1 MLTARRRESK
11 APAESAISYDP
22 LASSDVG
29 GSAEATLPS
38 PTTPLVDDAARPLLS
53 SDTAPTTVDG
63 PTDARE
69 RTGIE
74 PTTVLT
80 VPADA
85 ATPGSHGLGPRLLS
99 YSMGPAAFVVLLVLR
114 SYGLVAHLPVGMY
127 VGIFVGMPAL
137 STFIEAFYRRDPSRL
152 RLHLRV
158 AFHTASVTT
167 VIYLTGWGPVVI
179 GAYAFVALENISQS
193 GSRTWRIAAFWSLVG
208 IGIGQLG
215 IWQGWVPSFLDL
227 AKAET
232 LGGMG
237 AFVLIFVI
245 RMAGATSEQKEQA
258 ESSLRTSEERFRS
271 LVQNS
276 SDTTLLLGPGGVIL
290 YASPATRSLLGSEPD
305 ELIGLKASD
314 LVHPDDRARVE
325 PELSAL
331 LAAQADIEPLQFRIQ
346 HREGSWRHAEA
357 VVTDMRDRS
366 SVGGYVINVR
376 DITERKEAEE
386 MLAHQAL
393 HDPLTGLPNRLL
405 LVDRLRNAIARGQ
418 RHDGPPPVVMFLD
431 LDRFKLV
438 NDSLGHGAGDEL
450 LMCVADRLRA
460 VVRAT
465 DTLSRFGG
473 DEFVILCE
481 GMASQD
487 AVMALAER
495 AMTAI
500 DAPFVIN
507 GEQFHIGV
515 SIGVAFVDDDGP
527 SPEELL
533 GDADYAMYLAKA
545 RSGQGRVQLFDQAT
559 RAVARQ
565 RVHTETALARA
576 LERDELVVFY
586 QPIVETASRRWV
598 GVEALLRWQHPTRG
612 LLAPAEFLDVAEQTG
627 LIVPIGAWVLSEAC
641 QQVQR
646 WNHGLP
652 DDEHLAVSVNLSG
665 RQLTEPDLADT
676 IGASL
681 RAASIDPHA
690 LRLVLEVTE
699 TLLPADE
706 DEARRRLVE
715 LHELGIQLAI
725 DDFGTGYSS
734 LRYVRDLP
742 ISTIKIDRS
751 FVSGLGQSDH
761 DEAIVDAV
769 TQLARTLGLRV
780 VAEGVETETQFAF
793 LSRVGCDYSQGYLFG
808 RPQPPHLCQVP
819 GMERVR

>member
-1 MLTARRRESK
+1 M
-11 APAESAISYDP
+11 
-22 LASSDVG
+22 
-29 GSAEATLPS
+29 
-38 PTTPLVDDAARPLLS
+38 
-53 SDTAPTTVDG
+53 
-63 PTDARE
+63 
-69 RTGIE
+69 
-74 PTTVLT
+74 
-80 VPADA
+80 
-85 ATPGSHGLGPRLLS
+85 
-99 YSMGPAAFVVLLVLR
+99 MGPAAFVVLLVLR
-114 SYGLVAHLPVGMY
+114 RLRLVAHLPIGVY
-127 VGIFVGMPAL
+127 IVVFVGVPAV
-137 STFIEAFYRRDPSRL
+137 SMYIEWLYRRHPSRL
-152 RLHLRV
+152 RLNLRV
-158 AFHTASVTT
+158 AFHIGAVTT
-167 VIYLTGWGPVVI
+167 VIYMTGWGPVVI

-193 GSRTWRIAAFWSLVG
+193 GSRTWRLATLWSIVG
-208 IGIGQLG
+208 ITIGQLG
-215 IWQGWVPSFLDL
+215 IWQGWVPSFLGL

-232 LGGMG
+232 LGIMET
-237 AFVLIFVI
+237 FVLIFVV
-245 RMAGATSEQKEQA
+245 RMAGATSAQKEAA
-258 ESSLRTSEERFRS
+258 ESSLRTSGERFRS

-276 SDTTLLLGPGGVIL
+276 SDTTLVLGPAGVIV
-290 YASPATRSLLGSEPD
+290 YASPATRSLLGREPG
-305 ELIGLKASD
+305 ELLGRRASD

-325 PELSAL
+325 PQLGELL
-331 LAAQADIEPLQFRIQ
+331 RAAATIDPLQFRILN
-346 HREGSWRHAEA
+346 RDGSWRHAEA
-357 VVTDMRDRS
+357 VITDMRDRP
-366 SVGGYVINVR
+366 SVGGYVVNVR
-376 DITERKEAEE
+376 DITDRKEAEE
-386 MLAHQAL
+386 KLAHQAL

-405 LVDRLRNAIARGQ
+405 LVDRLRNAIARGL

-460 VVRAT
+460 VVRTT

-500 DAPFVIN
+500 DEPFVIN
-507 GEQFHIGV
+507 GERFHIAV

-598 GVEALLRWQHPTRG
+598 GMEALLRWQHPTRG
-612 LLAPAEFLDVAEQTG
+612 LLAPAAFLDVAEQTG
-627 LIVPIGAWVLSEAC
+627 LIVPIGTWVLSEAC
-641 QQVQR
+641 AQVQR
-646 WNHGLP
+646 WNSTLP
-652 DDEHLAVSVNLSG
+652 ASEHLAVSVNLSG
-665 RQLTEPDLADT
+665 RQLTEPDLAHT
-676 IGASL
+676 IAGSL
-681 RAASIDPHA
+681 QAAGIDPHA

-706 DEARRRLVE
+706 DEARRRLIE

-751 FVSGLGQSDH
+751 FISGLGQSDH
-761 DEAIVDAV
+761 DEAIVNAV

-780 VAEGVETETQFAF
+780 VAEGVETEAQFDY

-808 RPQPPHLCQVP
+808 RPEPPHLCRLP
-819 GMERVR
+819 GMEQVG

>member
-1 MLTARRRESK
+1 MAPSDEDAPGIATLDPGPGPGAGTGADPAAGPGPGPAVGPAAPD
-11 APAESAISYDP
+11 APAAVSAASDGAP
-22 LASSDVG
+22 TASSG
-29 GSAEATLPS
+29 A
-38 PTTPLVDDAARPLLS
+38 
-53 SDTAPTTVDG
+53 
-63 PTDARE
+63 
-69 RTGIE
+69 
-74 PTTVLT
+74 
-80 VPADA
+80 
-85 ATPGSHGLGPRLLS
+85 HGLAPKIIS
-99 YSMGPAAFVVLLVLR
+99 YSMGPAAFAVLLVLR
-114 SYGLVAHLPVGMY
+114 HLGLVARLPVATY
-127 VGIFVGMPAL
+127 IAIFAGMPIV
-137 STFIEAFYRRDPSRL
+137 SMFIESFYRQHPSRL

-158 AFHTASVTT
+158 AFHTGSVTT

-179 GAYAFVALENISQS
+179 AAYAFVALENIATS
-193 GSRTWRIAAFWSLVG
+193 GSKTWRAAAFWSL
-208 IGIGQLG
+208 IGVAVGQLG
-215 IWQGWVPSFLDL
+215 IWQGWVPSFLSL

-232 LGGMG
+232 LGVMG
-237 AFVLIFVI
+237 AFVLVFVI
-245 RMAGATSEQKEQA
+245 RMAGATSAEKEDA
-258 ESSLRTSEERFRS
+258 EASLRASEERYRS

-276 SDTTLLLGPGGVIL
+276 SDTTLVLGPAGVIL
-290 YASPATRSLLGSEPD
+290 YASPATRALVGQDPAD
-305 ELIGLKASD
+305 LIGRRASD

-325 PELSAL
+325 PELGEL
-331 LAAQADIEPLQFRIQ
+331 LRTAAVIEPLQFRIA
-346 HREGSWRHAEA
+346 HASGIWRHAEA
-357 VVTDMRDRS
+357 VVTDMRNRPA
-366 SVGGYVINVR
+366 VGGYVINVR

-386 MLAHQAL
+386 LLAHQAL

-405 LVDRLRNAIARGQ
+405 LVDRLRTAIARGQ

-450 LMCVADRLRA
+450 LVCVADRLRS
-460 VVRAT
+460 VLRAA

-481 GMASQD
+481 GMASEE

-500 DAPFVIN
+500 DEPFVIN
-507 GEQFHIGV
+507 GERFHIGV

-545 RSGQGRVQLFDQAT
+545 RSGQGRVQLFDQTT

-586 QPIVETASRRWV
+586 QPIVETATRRWV

-612 LLAPAEFLDVAEQTG
+612 LLPPADFLDVAEQTG
-627 LIVPIGAWVLSEAC
+627 LIVPIGSWVLSEAC
-641 QQVQR
+641 TQVQT
-646 WNHGLP
+646 WNRDLP
-652 DDEHLAVSVNLSG
+652 ADEQLAVSVNLSG
-665 RQLTEPDLADT
+665 RQLTEPDLAQS
-676 IGASL
+676 IALALEQAG
-681 RAASIDPHA
+681 IDPRA

-706 DEARRRLVE
+706 DEARHRLVE

-751 FVSGLGQSDH
+751 FVSGLGTSDH
-761 DEAIVDAV
+761 DEAIVIAV

-793 LSRVGCDYSQGYLFG
+793 LSRVGCDFSQGYLFG
-808 RPQPPHLCQVP
+808 RPQPPHLCPIP
-819 GMERVR
+819 GVVKVG

>member
-11 APAESAISYDP
+11 TPTPSDAPAPISAP
-22 LASSDVG
+22 PGSDG
-29 GSAEATLPS
+29 PPS
-38 PTTPLVDDAARPLLS
+38 PVATTLSPLGFPADPSATDTATDSATDTSTTPKRH
-53 SDTAPTTVDG
+53 
-63 PTDARE
+63 R
-69 RTGIE
+69 
-74 PTTVLT
+74 
-80 VPADA
+80 
-85 ATPGSHGLGPRLLS
+85 LGPRLLS
-99 YSMGPAAFVVLLVLR
+99 YSIGPVAFVVLLVLR
-114 SYGLVAHLPVGMY
+114 RLGLVAHLPVVTY
-127 VGIFVGMPAL
+127 IVIFASMPAL
-137 STFIEAFYRRDPSRL
+137 SQVIEALYRRNPTRF

-179 GAYAFVALENISQS
+179 GAYAFVALENIATS
-193 GSRTWRIAAFWSLVG
+193 GSRTWRIAAFWTVVG
-208 IGIGQLG
+208 ITVGQLG
-215 IWQGWVPSFLDL
+215 IWQGWVPSFLTL

-232 LGGMG
+232 LGFMG
-237 AFVLIFVI
+237 AFVIVFVI

-276 SDTTLLLGPGGVIL
+276 SDTTLVLGPAGVIL
-290 YASPATRSLLGSEPD
+290 YASPATRSLLGQAPDAFVGLRASE
-305 ELIGLKASD
+305 

-325 PELSAL
+325 PELAEL
-331 LAAQADIEPLQFRIQ
+331 LRTGKFVDPLQFRMQ
-346 HREGSWRHAEA
+346 HSDGTWRHAEA

-366 SVGGYVINVR
+366 SVGGYVVNVR

-386 MLAHQAL
+386 KLAHQAL
-393 HDPLTGLPNRLL
+393 HDGLTGLPNRLL
-405 LVDRLRNAIARGQ
+405 LVDRLRNAIARGM

-450 LMCVADRLRA
+450 LISVADRLRS
-460 VVRAT
+460 VVRTT

-507 GEQFHIGV
+507 GERFHIGV

-586 QPIVETASRRWV
+586 QPIVETATRRWV

-612 LLAPAEFLDVAEQTG
+612 LLAPAAFLDAAEQTG

-641 QQVQR
+641 AQVER
-646 WNHGLP
+646 WNASLP
-652 DDEHLAVSVNLSG
+652 ADEHLAVSVNLSG
-665 RQLTEPDLADT
+665 RQLTEPDLAET
-676 IGASL
+676 IAASL
-681 RAASIDPHA
+681 REASIDPHA

-699 TLLPADE
+699 TLLPTDE

-761 DEAIVDAV
+761 DEAIVVAV
-769 TQLARTLGLRV
+769 TQLARTLGLQV
-780 VAEGVETETQFAF
+780 VAEGVETEEQFAF

-808 RPQPPHLCQVP
+808 RPQPPHLCRVP
-819 GMERVR
+819 GMEHVG

>member
-1 MLTARRRESK
+1 
-11 APAESAISYDP
+11 
-22 LASSDVG
+22 
-29 GSAEATLPS
+29 
-38 PTTPLVDDAARPLLS
+38 
-53 SDTAPTTVDG
+53 
-63 PTDARE
+63 
-69 RTGIE
+69 
-74 PTTVLT
+74 
-80 VPADA
+80 
-85 ATPGSHGLGPRLLS
+85 
-99 YSMGPAAFVVLLVLR
+99 MGPVAFVVLLVLR
-114 SYGLVAHLPVGMY
+114 HLGLVAHVPVPVY
-127 VGIFVGMPAL
+127 VIVFVGMPAV
-137 STFIEAFYRRDPSRL
+137 STFIESFYRRNPTRL

-158 AFHTASVTT
+158 AFHTGSVTT

-193 GSRTWRIAAFWSLVG
+193 GSRTWRIATFWSLVG
-208 IGIGQLG
+208 VVIGQVG

-232 LGGMG
+232 LGLMG
-237 AFVLIFVI
+237 AFVLVFVI
-245 RMAGATSEQKEQA
+245 RMAGATSEQKEEA
-258 ESSLRTSEERFRS
+258 ETSLRTSEERFRS

-276 SDTTLLLGPGGVIL
+276 SDTTLVLGPAGVIL
-290 YASPATRSLLGSEPD
+290 YASPATRSLVGCAPE
-305 ELIGLKASD
+305 ELIGLRASE

-325 PELSAL
+325 PELVEL
-331 LAAQADIEPLQFRIQ
+331 LRTETVIDPLQFRIHHHDQ
-346 HREGSWRHAEA
+346 TWRYAEA
-357 VVTDMRDRS
+357 VVTDMRHRS
-366 SVGGYVINVR
+366 AVGGYVVNVR
-376 DITERKEAEE
+376 DITDRKEAEE
-386 MLAHQAL
+386 KLAHQAL
-393 HDPLTGLPNRLL
+393 HDPLTGLPNRRL
-405 LVDRLRNAIARGQ
+405 LVDRLRNAIARGV

-450 LMCVADRLRA
+450 LTCVADRLRA

-495 AMTAI
+495 AMTTI
-500 DAPFVIN
+500 DEPFVIN
-507 GEQFHIGV
+507 GERFHIGV

-576 LERDELVVFY
+576 LDRDELVVFY
-586 QPIVETASRRWV
+586 QPIVETATRRWV

-627 LIVPIGAWVLSEAC
+627 LIVPIGSWVLSEAC
-641 QQVQR
+641 AQVKR
-646 WNHGLP
+646 WNRDLPP
-652 DDEHLAVSVNLSG
+652 DDHLAISVNLSG
-665 RQLTEPDLADT
+665 RQLTEPDLAST
-676 IGASL
+676 VAASL
-681 RAASIDPHA
+681 RQADIDPHV

-706 DEARRRLVE
+706 DEARQRLIE
-715 LHELGIQLAI
+715 LHDLGIQLAI

-751 FVSGLGQSDH
+751 FVSGLGHSTH
-761 DEAIVDAV
+761 DEAIVNAV

-780 VAEGVETETQFAF
+780 VAEGVETEAQFGF

-808 RPQPPHLCQVP
+808 RPQPPHLCKLP
-819 GMERVR
+819 GIEHVG

>member
-1 MLTARRRESK
+1 M
-11 APAESAISYDP
+11 
-22 LASSDVG
+22 
-29 GSAEATLPS
+29 
-38 PTTPLVDDAARPLLS
+38 
-53 SDTAPTTVDG
+53 APTK
-63 PTDARE
+63 
-69 RTGIE
+69 
-74 PTTVLT
+74 
-80 VPADA
+80 
-85 ATPGSHGLGPRLLS
+85 SHGLAPRLLS

-114 SYGLVAHLPVGMY
+114 HLGLVAHLPVVTYIG
-127 VGIFVGMPAL
+127 VFVGMPL
-137 STFIEAFYRRDPSRL
+137 VSSFIESFYRRNPSKL

-158 AFHTASVTT
+158 AFHTGSVTA

-179 GAYAFVALENISQS
+179 SAYAFVALENIATS
-193 GSRTWRIAAFWSLVG
+193 GSRTWRIATFWSLVG
-208 IGIGQLG
+208 ITIGQLG

-232 LGGMG
+232 LGLMG
-237 AFVLIFVI
+237 AFVLVFVI
-245 RMAGATSEQKEQA
+245 RMAGATSAQKEEA

-276 SDTTLLLGPGGVIL
+276 SDTTLVLGPAGVIL
-290 YASPATRSLLGSEPD
+290 YASPATRSLLGREPE
-305 ELIGLKASD
+305 ELIGLRAAD
-314 LVHPDDRARVE
+314 MVHPDDRARVE
-325 PELSAL
+325 PELSEL
-331 LAAQADIEPLQFRIQ
+331 LRTGADIDPLQFRLA
-346 HREGSWRHAEA
+346 HRDGTWRHAEA
-357 VVTDMRDRS
+357 VVTDMRDRT
-366 SVGGYVINVR
+366 SVGAYVINVR
-376 DITERKEAEE
+376 DITERKDAEE
-386 MLAHQAL
+386 KLAHQAL
-393 HDPLTGLPNRLL
+393 HDPLTDLPNRLL
-405 LVDRLRNAIARGQ
+405 LVDRLRTAIARGL

-450 LMCVADRLRA
+450 LVSVANRLRG

-481 GMASQD
+481 GMSSQE

-495 AMTAI
+495 AMAAI

-586 QPIVETASRRWV
+586 QPIVETATRRWV

-612 LLAPAEFLDVAEQTG
+612 LLAPASFLDVAEQTG
-627 LIVPIGAWVLSEAC
+627 LIVPIGSWVLSEAC
-641 QQVQR
+641 GQVQQ
-646 WNHGLP
+646 WNRDLP
-652 DDEHLAVSVNLSG
+652 PDEHLAVSVNLSG

-676 IGASL
+676 IAASL
-681 RAASIDPHA
+681 RQADIDPHA

-706 DEARRRLVE
+706 DEARRRLIE

-751 FVSGLGQSDH
+751 FVSGLGQSHH

-780 VAEGVETETQFAF
+780 VAEGVETEEQFAF

-808 RPQPPHLCQVP
+808 RPQPPHLCQLP
-819 GMERVR
+819 GIAQVR

>member
-1 MLTARRRESK
+1 MLTTRRRGSNTQTASD
-11 APAESAISYDP
+11 APAPEEAAERVGP
-22 LASSDVG
+22 PVLAATAVLSDGPVG
-29 GSAEATLPS
+29 A
-38 PTTPLVDDAARPLLS
+38 DDRPLPRPAVS
-53 SDTAPTTVDG
+53 TSPPPRPDGRRRPATEG
-63 PTDARE
+63 PTVQPQ
-69 RTGIE
+69 T
-74 PTTVLT
+74 
-80 VPADA
+80 
-85 ATPGSHGLGPRLLS
+85 HGLGPRLLS
-99 YSMGPAAFVVLLVLR
+99 YSMGPAAFVALLVLR
-114 SYGLVAHLPVGMY
+114 HLGLVAHLPIVTYIAVFAG
-127 VGIFVGMPAL
+127 VPAV
-137 STFIEAFYRRDPSRL
+137 STFIESFYRRNPNRL
-152 RLHLRV
+152 RLHMRV
-158 AFHTASVTT
+158 AFHTAAVTG

-179 GAYAFVALENISQS
+179 GAYAFVALENIAQS
-193 GSRTWRIAAFWSLVG
+193 GSRTWRIATFWSL
-208 IGIGQLG
+208 IGIAVGQLG

-232 LGGMG
+232 LGLMG
-237 AFVLIFVI
+237 AFVLVFVI
-245 RMAGATSEQKEQA
+245 RMAGATSKQKEEA
-258 ESSLRTSEERFRS
+258 ETSLRTSEERFRS

-276 SDTTLLLGPGGVIL
+276 SDTTLVLGPGGVIL
-290 YASPATRSLLGSEPD
+290 YASPASRSLLGREPD
-305 ELIGLKASD
+305 ELIGHRASE

-325 PELSAL
+325 SELTEL
-331 LAAQADIEPLQFRIQ
+331 IRLAVDMEPLQFRIQ
-346 HREGSWRHAEA
+346 HRDRTFRYAEA
-357 VVTDMRDRS
+357 VVTDMRHRS
-366 SVGGYVINVR
+366 SVGGYVVNVR

-386 MLAHQAL
+386 KLAHQAL

-405 LVDRLRNAIARGQ
+405 LVDRLRNAIARGL

-450 LMCVADRLRA
+450 LTCVADRLRS
-460 VVRAT
+460 VLRVS

-481 GMASQD
+481 GMASQE

-495 AMTAI
+495 AMTVI
-500 DAPFVIN
+500 DEPFVIN
-507 GEQFHIGV
+507 GERFHIGV

-586 QPIVETASRRWV
+586 QPIVETATRRWV

-612 LLAPAEFLDVAEQTG
+612 LLAPAAFLDVAEQTG

-641 QQVQR
+641 TQVQR
-646 WNHGLP
+646 WNTLLP

-665 RQLTEPDLADT
+665 RQLTEPDLAKT
-676 IGASL
+676 IAASL
-681 RAASIDPHA
+681 RQADIDPHA

-706 DEARRRLVE
+706 DEARLRLVE

-761 DEAIVDAV
+761 DEAIVNAV

-780 VAEGVETETQFAF
+780 VAEGVESEAQFAF

-808 RPQPPHLCQVP
+808 RPQPPHLCRLP
-819 GMERVR
+819 GVERVG

>member
-1 MLTARRRESK
+1 MLTTRRRGSSTPSSTD
-11 APAESAISYDP
+11 APAGPNGHSLLGALTATTTGSGTGPWAEEM
-22 LASSDVG
+22 G
-29 GSAEATLPS
+29 GSDAPVPVATEPS
-38 PTTPLVDDAARPLLS
+38 A
-53 SDTAPTTVDG
+53 
-63 PTDARE
+63 DAR
-69 RTGIE
+69 
-74 PTTVLT
+74 
-80 VPADA
+80 A
-85 ATPGSHGLGPRLLS
+85 ATGTHDEGATPKSHRLAPRLLS
-99 YSMGPAAFVVLLVLR
+99 LAIGPAALVVLVVLQHF
-114 SYGLVAHLPVGMY
+114 GLVAHVPIALY
-127 VGIFVGMPAL
+127 VGIFAGSPVV
-137 STFIEAFYRRDPSRL
+137 SQIIEVYYQRNPSWL
-152 RLHLRV
+152 WLQTRV
-158 AFHTASVTT
+158 AFHTATVTA
-167 VIYLTGWGPVVI
+167 VIYMIGWGPVVI
-179 GAYAFVALENISQS
+179 GAYAFVALENIATS
-193 GSRTWRIAAFWSLVG
+193 GSRTWRLAAFWSLLG
-208 IGIGQLG
+208 ITIGQLG
-215 IWQGWVPSFLDL
+215 IWQGWVPSFLGL

-232 LGGMG
+232 LGLMG
-237 AFVLIFVI
+237 AFVILFVI
-245 RMAGATSEQKEQA
+245 RMAGATSEQKEEA

-276 SDTTLLLGPGGVIL
+276 SDTTLVLGTGGVIL
-290 YASPATRSLLGSEPD
+290 YASPATRSLLGQEPD
-305 ELIGLKASD
+305 AFVGLRASE

-325 PELSAL
+325 PELSEL
-331 LAAQADIEPLQFRIQ
+331 LRTGGFVEPLQFRMQ
-346 HREGSWRHAEA
+346 HSDGTWRHAEA
-357 VVTDMRDRS
+357 VVTDMRHRS
-366 SVGGYVINVR
+366 SVGGYVVNVR

-386 MLAHQAL
+386 KLAHQAL
-393 HDPLTGLPNRLL
+393 HDGLTGLPNRLL
-405 LVDRLRNAIARGQ
+405 LVDRLRNAIARGL

-450 LMCVADRLRA
+450 LIAVAERLRN
-460 VVRAT
+460 VVRTT

-500 DAPFVIN
+500 DEPFVIN
-507 GEQFHIGV
+507 GERFHIGV

-586 QPIVETASRRWV
+586 QPIVETATRRWV

-612 LLAPAEFLDVAEQTG
+612 LLAPAAFLDAAEQTG

-641 QQVQR
+641 SQVQQ
-646 WNHGLP
+646 WNAGLSP
-652 DDEHLAVSVNLSG
+652 DDHLAVSVNLSG
-665 RQLTEPDLADT
+665 RQLTEPDLAQT
-676 IGASL
+676 IAASL
-681 RAASIDPHA
+681 DEANIDPRS

-699 TLLPADE
+699 TLLPTDE

-751 FVSGLGQSDH
+751 FVSGLGESDH
-761 DEAIVDAV
+761 DEAIVIAV

-780 VAEGVETETQFAF
+780 VAEGVETEAQFAF

-808 RPQPPHLCQVP
+808 RPQPPHLCKLP
-819 GMERVR
+819 GLEKVG

>member
-1 MLTARRRESK
+1 MG
-11 APAESAISYDP
+11 P
-22 LASSDVG
+22 G
-29 GSAEATLPS
+29 QQ
-38 PTTPLVDDAARPLLS
+38 PTTPK
-53 SDTAPTTVDG
+53 T
-63 PTDARE
+63 
-69 RTGIE
+69 
-74 PTTVLT
+74 
-80 VPADA
+80 
-85 ATPGSHGLGPRLLS
+85 HGLGPRLLS
-99 YSMGPAAFVVLLVLR
+99 YAIGPAAFVVLLVLR
-114 SYGLVAHLPVGMY
+114 RLGLVAHLPVPVY
-127 VGIFVGMPAL
+127 IAIFAVIPAL
-137 STFIEAFYRRDPSRL
+137 SQVIETLYRRNPTRF

-158 AFHTASVTT
+158 AFHTGAVTT

-179 GAYAFVALENISQS
+179 GAYAFVALENIATS

-208 IGIGQLG
+208 ITIGQLG
-215 IWQGWVPSFLDL
+215 IWQGWVPSFLNL
-227 AKAET
+227 AKAQT
-232 LGGMG
+232 LGLMG
-237 AFVLIFVI
+237 AFVIVFVI

-276 SDTTLLLGPGGVIL
+276 SDTTLVLGPAGVIL
-290 YASPATRSLLGSEPD
+290 YASPATRSLLGREPD
-305 ELIGLKASD
+305 SLIGLRASE
-314 LVHPDDRARVE
+314 LVHSDDRARVE
-325 PELSAL
+325 PELVEL
-331 LAAQADIEPLQFRIQ
+331 LRTGAFVEPLQFRMQ
-346 HREGSWRHAEA
+346 HSDGTWRHAEA

-366 SVGGYVINVR
+366 SVGGYVVNVR

-386 MLAHQAL
+386 KLAHQAL

-405 LVDRLRNAIARGQ
+405 LVDRLRNAIARGL

-450 LMCVADRLRA
+450 LIRVAERLGR
-460 VVRAT
+460 VVRTT

-495 AMTAI
+495 AMTTI
-500 DAPFVIN
+500 DEPFVIS

-545 RSGQGRVQLFDQAT
+545 RSGAGRVQLFDQAT

-586 QPIVETASRRWV
+586 QPIVETATRRWV

-612 LLAPAEFLDVAEQTG
+612 LLAPAAFLDAAEQTG

-641 QQVQR
+641 SQVQR
-646 WNHGLP
+646 WNRDLP
-652 DDEHLAVSVNLSG
+652 ADDHLAVSVNLSG
-665 RQLTEPDLADT
+665 RQLTEPNLAET
-676 IGASL
+676 IAASL
-681 RAASIDPHA
+681 HAAEIDPHA

-699 TLLPADE
+699 TLLPTDE

-761 DEAIVDAV
+761 DEAIVIAV

-780 VAEGVETETQFAF
+780 VAEGVETEAQFAF

-808 RPQPPHLCQVP
+808 RPQPPHLCRLPGVEQV
-819 GMERVR
+819 V

>member
-1 MLTARRRESK
+1 M
-11 APAESAISYDP
+11 
-22 LASSDVG
+22 
-29 GSAEATLPS
+29 
-38 PTTPLVDDAARPLLS
+38 
-53 SDTAPTTVDG
+53 
-63 PTDARE
+63 
-69 RTGIE
+69 
-74 PTTVLT
+74 
-80 VPADA
+80 
-85 ATPGSHGLGPRLLS
+85 
-99 YSMGPAAFVVLLVLR
+99 
-114 SYGLVAHLPVGMY
+114 
-127 VGIFVGMPAL
+127 
-137 STFIEAFYRRDPSRL
+137 
-152 RLHLRV
+152 
-158 AFHTASVTT
+158 SV
-167 VIYLTGWGPVVI
+167 
-179 GAYAFVALENISQS
+179 
-193 GSRTWRIAAFWSLVG
+193 
-208 IGIGQLG
+208 
-215 IWQGWVPSFLDL
+215 

-232 LGGMG
+232 LGFMG
-237 AFVLIFVI
+237 AFVLLFVI
-245 RMAGATSEQKEQA
+245 RMAGATSAQKEVA
-258 ESSLRTSEERFRS
+258 ETSLRTSEERFRS

-276 SDTTLLLGPGGVIL
+276 SDTTLVLGPAGVIL
-290 YASPATRSLLGSEPD
+290 YASPATRSLLGRDPEDLKGLRASE
-305 ELIGLKASD
+305 
-314 LVHPDDRARVE
+314 LVHPDDRVRVE
-325 PELSAL
+325 PELGELLSSA
-331 LAAQADIEPLQFRIQ
+331 AEIDPVQFRIQ
-346 HREGSWRHAEA
+346 HRDGTWRHAEA
-357 VVTDMRDRS
+357 VVTDMRDRPA
-366 SVGGYVINVR
+366 VGGYVVNVR

-386 MLAHQAL
+386 KLAHQAL

-405 LVDRLRNAIARGQ
+405 LVDRLRNAIARGL

-450 LMCVADRLRA
+450 LISVANRLRG
-460 VVRAT
+460 VVRAS

-500 DAPFVIN
+500 DAPFSIN
-507 GEQFHIGV
+507 GERFHIGV

-612 LLAPAEFLDVAEQTG
+612 LLAPAAFLDVAEQTG
-627 LIVPIGAWVLSEAC
+627 LIVPIGEWVLSEAC
-641 QQVQR
+641 AQVQT
-646 WNHGLP
+646 WNRDLP
-652 DDEHLAVSVNLSG
+652 ADDHLAVSVNLSG
-665 RQLTEPDLADT
+665 RQLTEPDLAEK
-676 IGASL
+676 ISASL
-681 RAASIDPHA
+681 RQAGIDPHA

-706 DEARRRLVE
+706 DEARRRLIE

-751 FVSGLGQSDH
+751 FVSGLGESNH

-780 VAEGVETETQFAF
+780 VAEGVETEAQFAF

-808 RPQPPHLCQVP
+808 RPQPPHLCRMPGTEKVGTRPDVEQV
-819 GMERVR
+819 G

>member
-1 MLTARRRESK
+1 MLTARRRDSK
-11 APAESAISYDP
+11 VAPA
-22 LASSDVG
+22 LASASCADSPVAPQPWQG
-29 GSAEATLPS
+29 PGSSLEPATPALEKD
-38 PTTPLVDDAARPLLS
+38 TVVAAATNPLDKI
-53 SDTAPTTVDG
+53 APT
-63 PTDARE
+63 
-69 RTGIE
+69 
-74 PTTVLT
+74 
-80 VPADA
+80 A
-85 ATPGSHGLGPRLLS
+85 APKPKTSSVGPRILS
-99 YSMGPAAFVVLLVLR
+99 YAMGPAAFAILLVLR
-114 SYGLVAHLPVGMY
+114 HLGLVAHLPVATY
-127 VGIFVGMPAL
+127 IAIFAGMPLL
-137 STFIEAFYRRDPSRL
+137 STFIESFYKRDPTRI

-179 GAYAFVALENISQS
+179 GAYAFVALENIAQS
-193 GSRTWRIAAFWSLVG
+193 GSRTWRITTLWSLAG
-208 IGIGQLG
+208 ITVAQIG

-232 LGGMG
+232 LGLMG
-237 AFVLIFVI
+237 TFVLIFVI
-245 RMAGATSEQKEQA
+245 RMAGATSEQKEDA
-258 ESSLRTSEERFRS
+258 ETSLRTSEERFRS

-276 SDTTLLLGPGGVIL
+276 SDTTLVLGPAGVIL
-290 YASPATRSLLGSEPD
+290 YASPATRSLLGREPD
-305 ELIGLKASD
+305 EIIGWRASD
-314 LVHPDDRARVE
+314 LVHPDDRVRVE
-325 PELSAL
+325 PELVEL
-331 LAAQADIEPLQFRIQ
+331 LRTTDIIDPLQFRIG
-346 HREGSWRHAEA
+346 HRDGTWRYAEA
-357 VVTDMRDRS
+357 VVTDMRERS
-366 SVGGYVINVR
+366 AVGGYVVNVR

-386 MLAHQAL
+386 KLAHQAL

-405 LVDRLRNAIARGQ
+405 LVDRLRNAIARGL

-450 LMCVADRLRA
+450 LVCVADRLRS
-460 VVRAT
+460 VLRAT

-481 GMASQD
+481 GMASQE
-487 AVMALAER
+487 AVMTLAER
-495 AMTAI
+495 AMTVI
-500 DAPFVIN
+500 DEPFVIN
-507 GEQFHIGV
+507 GERFHIGV

-576 LERDELVVFY
+576 LDRDELVVFY
-586 QPIVETASRRWV
+586 QPIVETATRRWV
-598 GVEALLRWQHPTRG
+598 GLEALLRWQHPTRG
-612 LLAPAEFLDVAEQTG
+612 LLAPAEFLEVAEQTG

-641 QQVQR
+641 TQVQL
-646 WNHGLP
+646 WNRDLP

-665 RQLTEPDLADT
+665 RQLTEPDLAET
-676 IGASL
+676 I
-681 RAASIDPHA
+681 AAALAAADIDPHA

-751 FVSGLGQSDH
+751 FVSGLGYSDH

-780 VAEGVETETQFAF
+780 VAEGVETEAQFAF

-808 RPQPPHLCQVP
+808 KPQPPHLCRMP
-819 GMERVR
+819 GIKQFG

>member
-1 MLTARRRESK
+1 MLTARRRSSQTPAPFNAEARIPLDAAVSSVGTAPSETSERTSANVVAVPAATDGAETTTAAVSPKSK
-11 APAESAISYDP
+11 AHM
-22 LASSDVG
+22 LA
-29 GSAEATLPS
+29 
-38 PTTPLVDDAARPLLS
+38 
-53 SDTAPTTVDG
+53 
-63 PTDARE
+63 
-69 RTGIE
+69 
-74 PTTVLT
+74 
-80 VPADA
+80 
-85 ATPGSHGLGPRLLS
+85 PRLLS
-99 YSMGPAAFVVLLVLR
+99 YSMGPAAFAVLVILR
-114 SYGLVAHLPVGMY
+114 RLGLVAHVPIILY
-127 VGIFVGMPAL
+127 VLIFIGMPAV
-137 STFIEAFYRRDPSRL
+137 STCIESFYRRNPSRL
-152 RLHLRV
+152 WLHLRV
-158 AFHTASVTT
+158 GFHTLSVAT

-179 GAYAFVALENISQS
+179 GAYAFVAIENISQS
-193 GSRTWRIAAFWSLVG
+193 GSRTWRLAAFWSLLDVAVAQ
-208 IGIGQLG
+208 IG
-215 IWQGWVPSFLDL
+215 IWQGWVPSYLSL

-232 LGGMG
+232 LGLMG
-237 AFVLIFVI
+237 AFVLVFVI
-245 RMAGATSEQKEQA
+245 RMAGATSEQKERA

-276 SDTTLLLGPGGVIL
+276 SDTTLVLGAAGVIL
-290 YASPATRSLLGSEPD
+290 YASPAARSLLGREPA
-305 ELIGLKASD
+305 ELIGLRASE
-314 LVHPDDRARVE
+314 LVHAEDRAWTE
-325 PELSAL
+325 STLTDL
-331 LAAQADIEPLQFRIQ
+331 LKTETVIEPLQFRMQ
-346 HREGSWRHAEA
+346 HSDGTWRYAEA

-376 DITERKEAEE
+376 DITERKEAEDK
-386 MLAHQAL
+386 LAHQAL

-405 LVDRLRNAIARGQ
+405 LVDRLRTAIARCA

-450 LMCVADRLRA
+450 LGCVADRLRR
-460 VVRAT
+460 VVRTT

-495 AMTAI
+495 AMMAI
-500 DAPFVIN
+500 DEPFVIN
-507 GEQFHIGV
+507 GEKFHIGV
-515 SIGVAFVDDDGP
+515 SIGVAFVDDDAP

-576 LERDELVVFY
+576 LEREELVVFY
-586 QPIVETASRRWV
+586 QPIVETATRRWV

-641 QQVQR
+641 RQVHY
-646 WNHGLP
+646 WNTGLP
-652 DDEHLAVSVNLSG
+652 QDEHLAVSVNLSG
-665 RQLTEPDLADT
+665 RQLTEPDLAQSVA
-676 IGASL
+676 ASL
-681 RAASIDPHA
+681 DQASIDPHA

-706 DEARRRLVE
+706 DAARSRLIE
-715 LHELGIQLAI
+715 LHEMGIQLAI

-751 FVSGLGQSDH
+751 FVSGLGESDH
-761 DEAIVDAV
+761 DEAIVTAV

-808 RPQPPHLCQVP
+808 RPQPPELCLVP
-819 GMERVR
+819 GMEQVV

>member
-1 MLTARRRESK
+1 MLTARRRDPTTA
-11 APAESAISYDP
+11 AP
-22 LASSDVG
+22 SDAPG
-29 GSAEATLPS
+29 ALS
-38 PTTPLVDDAARPLLS
+38 PTEPPAPSEPDPRSTTHPRQGVSGPVATVAAVEL
-53 SDTAPTTVDG
+53 G
-63 PTDARE
+63 P
-69 RTGIE
+69 
-74 PTTVLT
+74 
-80 VPADA
+80 A
-85 ATPGSHGLGPRLLS
+85 ASAKSTGLGPRILS
-99 YSMGPAAFVVLLVLR
+99 YMMGPAAFVILLVLR
-114 SYGLVAHLPVGMY
+114 HLGLVAHLPVGVY
-127 VGIFVGMPAL
+127 IVIFVGIPAL
-137 STFIEAFYRRDPSRL
+137 SMFIEWFYRRRPTRL
-152 RLHLRV
+152 RLNLRV
-158 AFHTASVTT
+158 AFHIGAVTT
-167 VIYLTGWGPVVI
+167 VIYMTGWGAVVI

-193 GSRTWRIAAFWSLVG
+193 GSRTWRLAAFWSLVG
-208 IGIGQLG
+208 ITIGQLG
-215 IWQGWVPSFLDL
+215 IWQGWVPSFLSL

-232 LGGMG
+232 IGVMET
-237 AFVLIFVI
+237 FVLLFVI
-245 RMAGATSEQKEQA
+245 RMAGATSMQKEEA

-276 SDTTLLLGPGGVIL
+276 SDTTLVLGAAGVIL
-290 YASPATRSLLGSEPD
+290 YASPATKSLLGRDPA
-305 ELIGLKASD
+305 ELIGRRATE

-325 PELSAL
+325 PELGEL
-331 LAAQADIEPLQFRIQ
+331 LRTEAVIDPLQFRILN
-346 HREGSWRHAEA
+346 RDGSWRHAEA
-357 VVTDMRDRS
+357 VVTDMRNRS
-366 SVGGYVINVR
+366 SVGGYVVNVR
-376 DITERKEAEE
+376 DITDRKEAEE
-386 MLAHQAL
+386 KLAHQAL

-405 LVDRLRNAIARGQ
+405 LVDRLRHAIARGV

-450 LMCVADRLRA
+450 LICVADRLRS
-460 VVRAT
+460 VLRT
-465 DTLSRFGG
+465 SDTLSRFGG

-612 LLAPAEFLDVAEQTG
+612 LLLPVDFLDVAEQTG
-627 LIVPIGAWVLSEAC
+627 LIVPIGQWVLSEAC
-641 QQVQR
+641 SQVQH
-646 WNHGLP
+646 WNADLP
-652 DDEHLAVSVNLSG
+652 VDDHLAVSVNLSG

-676 IGASL
+676 IGSTLQSAG
-681 RAASIDPHA
+681 IDPRA

-706 DEARRRLVE
+706 DEARRRLIE

-761 DEAIVDAV
+761 DEAIVNAV

-780 VAEGVETETQFAF
+780 VAEGVETEAQFAF

-808 RPQPPHLCQVP
+808 RPQPPHLCRLPGVEQVS
-819 GMERVR
+819 

>member
-1 MLTARRRESK
+1 MLTARRRDSKTPTLSSASDPFPPPNAVPGGSEESGSPIVALVGHTPALADAVHRFGQPSPSN
-11 APAESAISYDP
+11 APADRPAP
-22 LASSDVG
+22 G
-29 GSAEATLPS
+29 HPN
-38 PTTPLVDDAARPLLS
+38 AAP
-53 SDTAPTTVDG
+53 V
-63 PTDARE
+63 
-69 RTGIE
+69 
-74 PTTVLT
+74 
-80 VPADA
+80 A
-85 ATPGSHGLGPRLLS
+85 AKSHGLGPRILS

-114 SYGLVAHLPVGMY
+114 HLGLVAHLPVIMY
-127 VGIFVGMPAL
+127 IAIFAGMPAL
-137 STFIEAFYRRDPSRL
+137 STFIESFYRRDPTRL

-179 GAYAFVALENISQS
+179 GAYAFVALENIAQS
-193 GSRTWRIAAFWSLVG
+193 GSRTWRIAAFWSFLG
-208 IGIGQLG
+208 IAVGQLG

-232 LGGMG
+232 LGVMG

-245 RMAGATSEQKEQA
+245 RMAGATSEQKEEA
-258 ESSLRTSEERFRS
+258 ESSLRTSEERYRS

-276 SDTTLLLGPGGVIL
+276 SDTTLVLGTAGVIL
-290 YASPATRSLLGSEPD
+290 YASPATRSLLGRDPA
-305 ELIGLKASD
+305 ELIGRRASE

-325 PELSAL
+325 PELAEL
-331 LAAQADIEPLQFRIQ
+331 LRTADVIDPLQFRLA
-346 HREGSWRHAEA
+346 HSNGTWRFAEA

-366 SVGGYVINVR
+366 SVGGYVVNVR

-386 MLAHQAL
+386 KLAHQAL
-393 HDPLTGLPNRLL
+393 HDPLTNLPNRLL
-405 LVDRLRNAIARGQ
+405 LVDRLRNAIARCQ

-450 LMCVADRLRA
+450 LVAVAQRLQA
-460 VVRAT
+460 VVRAS

-487 AVMALAER
+487 DVMALAER
-495 AMTAI
+495 AMLSI
-500 DAPFVIN
+500 DQPFVIN

-586 QPIVETASRRWV
+586 QPIVETSTRRWV

-612 LLAPAEFLDVAEQTG
+612 LLAPAEFLDAAEQTG
-627 LIVPIGAWVLSEAC
+627 LIVPIGSWVLSEAC
-641 QQVQR
+641 RQVQQ
-646 WNHGLP
+646 WNRDLP
-652 DDEHLAVSVNLSG
+652 EDEHLAVSVNLSG
-665 RQLTEPDLADT
+665 RQLTEPDLAET
-676 IGASL
+676 IAASL
-681 RAASIDPHA
+681 RDANIDPHA

-706 DEARRRLVE
+706 DEARRRLIE

-751 FVSGLGQSDH
+751 FVSGLGYSDH
-761 DEAIVDAV
+761 DEAIVNAV

-780 VAEGVETETQFAF
+780 VAEGVETEAQFAF
-793 LSRVGCDYSQGYLFG
+793 LARVGCDYSQGYLFG
-808 RPQPPHLCQVP
+808 RPQPPHLCRLP
-819 GMERVR
+819 GMEQVG

>member
-1 MLTARRRESK
+1 VAHVPVPVYFGVF
-11 APAESAISYDP
+11 A
-22 LASSDVG
+22 G
-29 GSAEATLPS
+29 
-38 PTTPLVDDAARPLLS
+38 
-53 SDTAPTTVDG
+53 
-63 PTDARE
+63 
-69 RTGIE
+69 
-74 PTTVLT
+74 
-80 VPADA
+80 VPAVSA
-85 ATPGSHGLGPRLLS
+85 
-99 YSMGPAAFVVLLVLR
+99 
-114 SYGLVAHLPVGMY
+114 
-127 VGIFVGMPAL
+127 
-137 STFIEAFYRRDPSRL
+137 FIESFYRRNPTKL
-152 RLHLRV
+152 LLHLRV
-158 AFHTASVTT
+158 AFHTGSVTT

-179 GAYAFVALENISQS
+179 SAYAFVALENIAQS
-193 GSRTWRIAAFWSLVG
+193 GSRTWRIASCWSLVG
-208 IGIGQLG
+208 ITIGQLG
-215 IWQGWVPSFLDL
+215 IWQGWVPSFLHL

-232 LGGMG
+232 LGFMG
-237 AFVLIFVI
+237 AFILLFVI
-245 RMAGATSEQKEQA
+245 RMAGATSEQKEEA
-258 ESSLRTSEERFRS
+258 ETSLRTSEERFRS

-276 SDTTLLLGPGGVIL
+276 SDTTLVLGPAGVIL
-290 YASPATRSLLGSEPD
+290 YASPATRSLLGREPD
-305 ELIGLKASD
+305 EIIGRRASD
-314 LVHPDDRARVE
+314 LVHPEDRARVE
-325 PELSAL
+325 PELGEL
-331 LAAQADIEPLQFRIQ
+331 VRTGDVIDPLQFRIQ
-346 HREGSWRHAEA
+346 HRDETWRYAEA
-357 VVTDMRDRS
+357 VITDMRHRP
-366 SVGGYVINVR
+366 SVGGYVVNVR

-386 MLAHQAL
+386 KLAHQAL

-405 LVDRLRNAIARGQ
+405 LVDRLRTAIARGL

-450 LMCVADRLRA
+450 LACVADRLRR

-481 GMASQD
+481 GMESEE
-487 AVMALAER
+487 AVMTLAQR

-500 DAPFVIN
+500 DQPFVIN
-507 GEQFHIGV
+507 GERFHIGV
-515 SIGVAFVDDDGP
+515 SIGVAFVDDEGP

-612 LLAPAEFLDVAEQTG
+612 LLPPAAFLDVAEQTG
-627 LIVPIGAWVLSEAC
+627 LIVPIGEWVLSEAC
-641 QQVQR
+641 AQVQL
-646 WNHGLP
+646 WNSRLP
-652 DDEHLAVSVNLSG
+652 AHDHLAVSVNLSG
-665 RQLTEPDLADT
+665 RQLTEPDLARN
-676 IGASL
+676 IAASL
-681 RAASIDPHA
+681 DRAAIDPHA

-706 DEARRRLVE
+706 DEARRRLIE

-751 FVSGLGQSDH
+751 FVSGLGHSDH
-761 DEAIVDAV
+761 DEAIVNAV

-780 VAEGVETETQFAF
+780 VAEGVETEDQFTF
-793 LSRVGCDYSQGYLFG
+793 LSQVGCDYSQGYLFG
-808 RPQPPHLCQVP
+808 RPQPPHLCRLPGVEQV
-819 GMERVR
+819 V

>member
-1 MLTARRRESK
+1 MLTAGRRDAHTPSLAD
-11 APAESAISYDP
+11 AP
-22 LASSDVG
+22 
-29 GSAEATLPS
+29 TLPAAPPVPDGRSAATTGLPSSS
-38 PTTPLVDDAARPLLS
+38 PPEPEGRLRDPALL
-53 SDTAPTTVDG
+53 DT
-63 PTDARE
+63 
-69 RTGIE
+69 IE
-74 PTTVLT
+74 PVSEEDPSP
-80 VPADA
+80 PAK
-85 ATPGSHGLGPRLLS
+85 TQGLGPRLLS
-99 YSMGPAAFVVLLVLR
+99 YTIGPAAFVVLLVLR
-114 SYGLVAHLPVGMY
+114 RLGLVAHLPVATY
-127 VGIFVGMPAL
+127 VILFAAMPTV
-137 STFIEAFYRRDPSRL
+137 STFIEVLFRRNPTRFW
-152 RLHLRV
+152 LHMRM
-158 AFHTASVTT
+158 AFHTASVTA
-167 VIYLTGWGPVVI
+167 VIYMTGWGPVVI
-179 GAYAFVALENISQS
+179 GAYAFVALENISRS
-193 GSRTWRIAAFWSLVG
+193 GSRTWRIATFWSVVG
-208 IGIGQLG
+208 ITVGQLG

-232 LGGMG
+232 LGLMG
-237 AFVLIFVI
+237 AFVLVFVI
-245 RMAGATSEQKEQA
+245 RMAGATSAQKEEA
-258 ESSLRTSEERFRS
+258 ETSLRTSEERFRS

-276 SDTTLLLGPGGVIL
+276 SDTTLVLGPAGVIL
-290 YASPATRSLLGSEPD
+290 YASPATRSLLGLEPHALVGLRASE
-305 ELIGLKASD
+305 

-325 PELSAL
+325 PELAEL
-331 LAAQADIEPLQFRIQ
+331 LNAKADIDPLQFRIE
-346 HREGSWRHAEA
+346 HRDGTWRHAEA

-366 SVGGYVINVR
+366 AVGGYVINVR

-386 MLAHQAL
+386 KLAHQAL
-393 HDPLTGLPNRLL
+393 HDSLTGLPNRLL
-405 LVDRLRNAIARGQ
+405 LVDRLRSAIARGV

-450 LMCVADRLRA
+450 LACVADRLRA
-460 VVRAT
+460 VVRES

-495 AMTAI
+495 AMKAI
-500 DAPFVIN
+500 DEPFVIN
-507 GEQFHIGV
+507 GERFHIGV

-576 LERDELVVFY
+576 LEREELVVFY
-586 QPIVETASRRWV
+586 QPIVETATRRWV

-612 LLAPAEFLDVAEQTG
+612 LLAPAEFLDAAEKTG

-641 QQVQR
+641 RQVQR
-646 WNHGLP
+646 WNADLPP
-652 DDEHLAVSVNLSG
+652 DDHLAVSVNLSG
-665 RQLTEPDLADT
+665 RQLTEPDLAEM
-676 IGASL
+676 ISASL
-681 RAASIDPHA
+681 LDASIDPHA

-699 TLLPADE
+699 TLLPTDE

-715 LHELGIQLAI
+715 LHDLGIQLAI

-761 DEAIVDAV
+761 DEAIVNAV

-780 VAEGVETETQFAF
+780 VAEGVETEAQFAF

-808 RPQPPHLCQVP
+808 RPQPPHLCRLP
-819 GMERVR
+819 GMEQVG

>member
-1 MLTARRRESK
+1 M
-11 APAESAISYDP
+11 
-22 LASSDVG
+22 
-29 GSAEATLPS
+29 
-38 PTTPLVDDAARPLLS
+38 
-53 SDTAPTTVDG
+53 
-63 PTDARE
+63 
-69 RTGIE
+69 
-74 PTTVLT
+74 
-80 VPADA
+80 
-85 ATPGSHGLGPRLLS
+85 
-99 YSMGPAAFVVLLVLR
+99 MGPAAFVVLLVLR
-114 SYGLVAHLPVGMY
+114 RLRLVAHLPIGVY
-127 VGIFVGMPAL
+127 IVVFVGVPAV
-137 STFIEAFYRRDPSRL
+137 SMYIEWLYRRHPSRL
-152 RLHLRV
+152 RLNLRV
-158 AFHTASVTT
+158 AFHIGAVTT
-167 VIYLTGWGPVVI
+167 VIYMTGWGPVVI

-193 GSRTWRIAAFWSLVG
+193 GSRTWRLATLWSIVG
-208 IGIGQLG
+208 ITIGQLG
-215 IWQGWVPSFLDL
+215 IWQGWVPSFLGL

-232 LGGMG
+232 LGIMET
-237 AFVLIFVI
+237 FVLIFVV
-245 RMAGATSEQKEQA
+245 RMAGATSAQKEAA

-276 SDTTLLLGPGGVIL
+276 SDTTLVLGPAGVIV
-290 YASPATRSLLGSEPD
+290 YASPATRSLLGREPG
-305 ELIGLKASD
+305 ELLGRRASD

-325 PELSAL
+325 PQLGELL
-331 LAAQADIEPLQFRIQ
+331 RAAAAIDPLQFRILN
-346 HREGSWRHAEA
+346 RDGSWRHAEA
-357 VVTDMRDRS
+357 VITDMRDRP
-366 SVGGYVINVR
+366 SVGGYVVNVR
-376 DITERKEAEE
+376 DITDRKEAEE
-386 MLAHQAL
+386 KLAHQAL

-405 LVDRLRNAIARGQ
+405 LVDRLRNAIARGL

-450 LMCVADRLRA
+450 LMGVADRLRA
-460 VVRAT
+460 VVRTT

-500 DAPFVIN
+500 DEPFVIN
-507 GEQFHIGV
+507 GERFHIAV

-598 GVEALLRWQHPTRG
+598 GMEALLRWQHPTRG
-612 LLAPAEFLDVAEQTG
+612 LLAPAAFLDVAEQTG
-627 LIVPIGAWVLSEAC
+627 LIVPIGTWVLSEAC
-641 QQVQR
+641 AQVQR
-646 WNHGLP
+646 WNSTLP
-652 DDEHLAVSVNLSG
+652 ASEHLAVSVNLSG
-665 RQLTEPDLADT
+665 RQLTEPDLAHT
-676 IGASL
+676 IAGSL
-681 RAASIDPHA
+681 QAAGVDPHA

-706 DEARRRLVE
+706 DEARRRLIE

-751 FVSGLGQSDH
+751 FISGLGQSDH
-761 DEAIVDAV
+761 DEAIVNAV

-780 VAEGVETETQFAF
+780 VAEGVETEAQFDY

-808 RPQPPHLCQVP
+808 RPEPPHLCRLP
-819 GMERVR
+819 GMEQVG

>member
-1 MLTARRRESK
+1 
-11 APAESAISYDP
+11 
-22 LASSDVG
+22 V
-29 GSAEATLPS
+29 
-38 PTTPLVDDAARPLLS
+38 
-53 SDTAPTTVDG
+53 
-63 PTDARE
+63 
-69 RTGIE
+69 
-74 PTTVLT
+74 
-80 VPADA
+80 
-85 ATPGSHGLGPRLLS
+85 
-99 YSMGPAAFVVLLVLR
+99 
-114 SYGLVAHLPVGMY
+114 
-127 VGIFVGMPAL
+127 
-137 STFIEAFYRRDPSRL
+137 
-152 RLHLRV
+152 
-158 AFHTASVTT
+158 
-167 VIYLTGWGPVVI
+167 
-179 GAYAFVALENISQS
+179 
-193 GSRTWRIAAFWSLVG
+193 
-208 IGIGQLG
+208 GQLG

-232 LGGMG
+232 LGIMG

-245 RMAGATSEQKEQA
+245 RMAGATSALKEDA

-276 SDTTLLLGPGGVIL
+276 SDTTLVLGPAGVVL
-290 YASPATRSLLGSEPD
+290 YASPATRSLLGRDPS
-305 ELIGLKASD
+305 ELIGQRASE

-325 PELSAL
+325 PELTQAL
-331 LAAQADIEPLQFRIQ
+331 QTGEAVDPLQFRLA
-346 HREGSWRHAEA
+346 HRDGSWRHAEG
-357 VVTDMRDRS
+357 VVTDMRQRPA
-366 SVGGYVINVR
+366 VGGYVVNVR
-376 DITERKEAEE
+376 DITERKDAEAK
-386 MLAHQAL
+386 LAHQAL

-450 LMCVADRLRA
+450 LVAVANRLSA
-460 VVRAT
+460 VVRTT

-500 DAPFVIN
+500 DEPFEIN
-507 GEQFHIGV
+507 GERFHIGV

-586 QPIVETASRRWV
+586 QPIVETATRRWV

-612 LLAPAEFLDVAEQTG
+612 LLAPAEFLEVAEQTG
-627 LIVPIGAWVLSEAC
+627 LIVPIGQWVLSEAC
-641 QQVQR
+641 AQVQK
-646 WNHGLP
+646 WNHDLP
-652 DDEHLAVSVNLSG
+652 PDEHLAVSVNLSG
-665 RQLTEPDLADT
+665 RQLTEPDLAVS
-676 IGASL
+676 IAESL
-681 RAASIDPHA
+681 RQAEIDPRA

-706 DEARRRLVE
+706 DEARRRLIE

-751 FVSGLGQSDH
+751 FVSGLGYSDH
-761 DEAIVDAV
+761 DEAIVNAV

-780 VAEGVETETQFAF
+780 VAEGVETEAQFAF
-793 LSRVGCDYSQGYLFG
+793 LGRVGCDFSQGYLFG
-808 RPQPPHLCQVP
+808 RPQPPHLCRLPGIEQV
-819 GMERVR
+819 G